1 MLREAGLGREG
12 GSGFAVYLCECGV
25 CVPGWRV
32 ARYLVSH
39 DCL

>member
-1 MLREAGLGREG
+1 MLREAGLGTEG
-12 GSGFAVYLCECGV
+12 GSGFAVYLGEYGV
-25 CVPGWRV
+25 CVPGWKV